1 MRLCYYNWKDIKIGL
16 KFAINYFVHDN
27 IQL

>member
-1 MRLCYYNWKDIKIGL
+1 MRLCYYNWKDIKARL
-16 KFAINYFVHDN
+16 KFAINYFVRDN